1 MTSLRG
7 SILAWSTFSGALLG
21 LFAGIAAATVLYALS
36 ELIADRWAPG
46 RLRLVLGALCLVL
59 LPLAGAVLGFLEGRL
74 KLR

>member
-1 MTSLRG
+1 MTPFRG

-21 LFAGIAAATVLYALS
+21 MFVGIAAATALYALS
-36 ELIADRWAPG
+36 EVLADRWAPG
-46 RLRLVLGALCLVL
+46 RLRVVVAVLCLVL

>member
-1 MTSLRG
+1 MSAFRG

-21 LFAGIAAATVLYALS
+21 LFVGIALATLLYAAA
-36 ELIADRWAPG
+36 ELVASRWPPG
-46 RLRLVLGALCLVL
+46 RLRIAVGVLCLVL